1 MKNRQWL
8 GVLLLLLASF
18 FWGSTFVA
26 QCETGVGPF
35 TYLAM
40 RSWVAVIFLLP
51 VAFLSDMF
59 NRKKAVIGNKEGRS
73 KKTLLIGGVLCGFV
87 LFLASALQQ
96 IGIDNGTKAGKAG
109 FITALYLLIVPAL
122 GLFMRKKVR
131 PLLWL
136 CIVISLVGLFL
147 LCMTGGLSEFS
158 VRALF
163 SMDTLRN
170 LSVEVGDIYVFG
182 CAVVFS
188 FHILIVDRL
197 TDKTDPV
204 KLSLMQFF
212 TVAVLS
218 TIAMFVFESP
228 KAEEIMSSWFSII
241 YAGVLSS
248 GVAYTLQ
255 IFGQKYTQ
263 PALASM
269 LMSLES
275 SFAVLSAIV
284 FSFVTT
290 GVAVLPTGYEWIG
303 IGLMFT
309 AIMLSQLPQKR
320 IKLTD

>member
-1 MKNRQWL
+1 MKNKQWL
-8 GVLLLLLASF
+8 GVMLLLLASF

-26 QCETGVGPF
+26 QCETRVGPF

-40 RSWVAVIFLLP
+40 RSWVAVLFLLP
-51 VAFLSDMF
+51 ISAVFDF
-59 NRKKAVIGNKEGRS
+59 CKRKKNIAVKDKLSIKP
-73 KKTLLIGGVLCGFV
+73 LLKGGVLCGVV

-96 IGIDNGTKAGKAG
+96 IGIDNGTEAGKAG

-122 GLFMRKKVR
+122 GLFMKKRVR
-131 PLLWL
+131 PLLWV
-136 CIVISLVGLFL
+136 CIGISLVGLFL
-147 LCMTGGLSEFS
+147 LCMTGQLNEFS
-158 VRALF
+158 LRALF
-163 SMDTLRN
+163 SADTLRN
-170 LSVEVGDIYVFG
+170 LSLEVGDIYVFG
-182 CAVVFS
+182 CALVFS

-197 TDKTDPV
+197 SDKVDPV
-204 KLSLMQFF
+204 KLSLTQFV

-218 TIAMFVFESP
+218 TIAMFIFENP
-228 KAEEIMSSWFSII
+228 RLGEILSSWFSIV

-284 FSFVTT
+284 FGLFTT
-290 GVAVLPTGYEWIG
+290 GVADLPTGYEWIG
-303 IGLMFT
+303 IILMFT
-309 AIMLSQLPQKR
+309 AIMLSQLPTK
-320 IKLTD
+320 KNKA